1 MREGGGSVDHGRYV
15 GRVGALAV
23 ALGIGIALGSSPGTA
38 WAEPDASSSSSAD
51 SETSSSVDA
60 GTVKTR
66 SGRGTSDSAEGQTTS
81 ASSDDDDEIAA
92 SQEASPSPSSRHKKA
107 DDVEDLPTEVQS
119 EVDEPEEM
127 AAPEQDATEITV
139 DTEPA
144 ATPVTTAEPA
154 ADVAVTTDAA
164 PKVTQRVLTTA
175 VDTSPAAPPQHP
187 GDATLLWSLLGAARR
202 PVDSEQ
208 SSFVAAVPNTAPTL
222 TSTYAGK
229 PSSSTSRITGRVRVT
244 DSDGDKLT
252 FTVLAPEK
260 GAATVDSRGN
270 FTYTPT
276 VAFRHSIAGIPN
288 TVFFDRVTIIASDGN
303 GGSVTAYFDLPVR
316 PLNARPSAK
325 ATIGKANPATGA
337 VTGKITASDRDGD
350 VVTYSTPAT
359 TARGSVVVGSDGS
372 FVYTP
377 TPEARAAATSLSK
390 RSDRF
395 TVTVNDGHGGIATI
409 TVSVKIAPPGS
420 NKAPVARTPGF
431 VLNGFRDSD
440 GLVEGYVEV
449 SDPEGFALTYGIG
462 AGVNPGVG
470 SLAVDATTGRFVFV
484 PTQSAREAAHGTS
497 GEDTV
502 RFTVTAS
509 DGSASATVEVT
520 VPISPK
526 APAAT
531 NTLESGQ
538 WLEVGKYLQSNNG
551 RFRLYMQGDGNLV
564 LYDEA
569 QNHKALWASGT
580 NGKPGARAAMQGD
593 GNLVV
598 YSGSTGVWSTKT
610 NGWNSARVVIQDDG
624 NMVVYAGSTA
634 VWDRHAGV
642 LRNPPSSGGNF
653 AQKVASFV
661 SNTYGKT
668 VANAAGTFA
677 GECVSLVSQFLLQV
691 HGITSGA
698 WGNAVDYRSGG
709 SGGAQLAARGFV
721 WRNDQSFQNGDILV
735 WGAGTYTSGYG
746 HIGIWYNG
754 KSFDQNSGW
763 HRDVGVR
770 QSGYSQFWSQGY
782 LGYWRKP

>member
-1 MREGGGSVDHGRYV
+1 MNHGRYV

-23 ALGIGIALGSSPGTA
+23 ALGIGAMIGSSPGAA
-38 WAEPDASSSSSAD
+38 WAEPTTSPSSSAD
-51 SETSSSVDA
+51 SETTSSPESGA
-60 GTVKTR
+60 KAKTR
-66 SGRGTSDSAEGQTTS
+66 SGREGAGSARGDDTSKSAK
-81 ASSDDDDEIAA
+81 DDDAVDTDSEDD
-92 SQEASPSPSSRHKKA
+92 SPPRSSRDKKPA
-107 DDVEDLPTEVQS
+107 DGADNQPAAVKND
-119 EVDEPEEM
+119 DEPEEIT
-127 AAPEQDATEITV
+127 APEEVAEEVTADPYLPPSPATPT
-139 DTEPA
+139 TEPA
-144 ATPVTTAEPA
+144 APKAVPTVTHRALSLPA
-154 ADVAVTTDAA
+154 
-164 PKVTQRVLTTA
+164 K
-175 VDTSPAAPPQHP
+175 TSPDAPPQNP
-187 GDATLLWSLLGAARR
+187 ADASLLWGVLGVARR
-202 PVDSEQ
+202 PSEPEQ
-208 SSFVAAVPNTAPTL
+208 SSLATAVPNNVPTL
-222 TSTYAGK
+222 KSTYASA
-229 PSSSTSRITGRVRVT
+229 PRWSDSRISGRVRVS
-244 DSDGDKLT
+244 DIDGDKVT
-252 FTVLAPEK
+252 FTVWSPAN
-260 GAATVDSRGN
+260 GTATVDSRGN

-276 VAFRHSIAGIPN
+276 VAFRHSIAGIPG
-288 TVFFDRVTIIASDGN
+288 TTFLDRVTIVASDGS
-303 GGSVTAYFDLPVR
+303 GGTVTAYFDLPVR
-316 PLNARPSAK
+316 PLNTRPSAK
-325 ATIGKANPATGA
+325 ATVGKANPATGA
-337 VTGKITASDRDGD
+337 VTGKVTVSDRDGD
-350 VVTYSTPAT
+350 IVTYSTPVT
-359 TARGSVVVGSDGS
+359 TTRGSVVIGSDGS

-377 TPEARAAATSLSK
+377 TEEARAAATSLFK

-395 TVTVNDGHGGIATI
+395 TVTVNDGHGGIATV
-409 TVSVKIAPPGS
+409 TVKVKIAPPGS
-420 NKAPVARTPGF
+420 NKAPTFGAPGF

-440 GLVEGYVEV
+440 GLVEGYVEAT
-449 SDPEGFALTYGIG
+449 DPEGFALTYGVG
-462 AGVNPGVG
+462 SGVNPGVG
-470 SLAVDATTGRFVFV
+470 SLAVDAATGRFVFV

-509 DGSASATVEVT
+509 DGSAVATVEVA

-531 NTLESGQ
+531 DTLQVGQ
-538 WLEVGKYLQSNNG
+538 WLDVGKYLQSNNG

-569 QNHKALWASGT
+569 QSHKALWASGT
-580 NGKPGARAAMQGD
+580 GGKPGASATMQSD

-598 YSGSTGVWSTKT
+598 YSGTTGVWSTKT
-610 NGWNSARVVIQDDG
+610 NGWNGARVVIQDDG
-624 NMVVYAGSTA
+624 NMVLYAGSTA

-642 LRNPPSSGGNF
+642 LRNPPTSGGGNF

-661 SNTYGKT
+661 SNTFGKT

-698 WGNAVDYRSGG
+698 WGNAVDYRAGG

-770 QSGYSQFWSQGY
+770 QSGYSQFWSSGY